1 MTDRRLRLY
10 YSDTFV
16 LPLSHQHRFPIS
28 KYRLLRDRIEASDLL
43 RRCELVIPPGATDE
57 ELRLVHTDRYID
69 AMRNGDLTELEQ
81 RRIGF
86 PWSPEMDER
95 SRRST
100 GATIAAAKVALEV
113 GIAVNL
119 AGGTHHSFPDHGQ
132 GYCVFND
139 CWVAARML
147 QREAQISRALF
158 VDLDVH
164 QGNGTAAV
172 AAGDDSLFTFSMH
185 CSKNFPFNKTD
196 GDLDVA
202 LPPET
207 GDDQYLEELE
217 GALADIEQ
225 RFTPDIVFFLAGA
238 DPYVG
243 DRLGQLSLTKDGLG
257 KRDRMVFE
265 HFSSRGV
272 PISMAMAGGYAPK
285 IDDIVDIHFATIS
298 AAADHFGF

>member
-100 GATIAAAKVALEV
+100 GATIAAANVALEV

-119 AGGTHHSFPDHGQ
+119 AGGTH
-132 GYCVFND
+132 
-139 CWVAARML
+139 
-147 QREAQISRALF
+147 
-158 VDLDVH
+158 
-164 QGNGTAAV
+164 
-172 AAGDDSLFTFSMH
+172 
-185 CSKNFPFNKTD
+185 
-196 GDLDVA
+196 
-202 LPPET
+202 
-207 GDDQYLEELE
+207 
-217 GALADIEQ
+217 
-225 RFTPDIVFFLAGA
+225 
-238 DPYVG
+238 
-243 DRLGQLSLTKDGLG
+243 LSL
-257 KRDRMVFE
+257 
-265 HFSSRGV
+265 
-272 PISMAMAGGYAPK
+272 
-285 IDDIVDIHFATIS
+285 IHI
-298 AAADHFGF
+298 